1 MRPRRALR
9 AGCSDALGAST
20 DFQLTTPGKSTT
32 NGPRAEGNA
41 PSRPVLE
48 FAPSMN
54 QPPAAAV
61 SDPIPFIPLGLK
73 PELQSAIENAG
84 YSACTPIQAE
94 VIPVALT
101 RRDIT
106 GMAQTGTGKTAAF
119 LIPILQMIEPNGEV
133 QALIVTPTRELAI
146 QVTAEAEKLS
156 RHLGVKA
163 AAIYG
168 GTSIGHQRRE
178 IFGGLDIVVGT
189 PGRLIDF
196 VKSAVLRMRYLRWL
210 VLDEA
215 DRMLDMGFI
224 DDIDFLCRRAP
235 LSRQTMLFSATL
247 PPAVMR
253 IASSYLMHPHEV
265 RVSPPS
271 IVAERVR
278 QSIYRVR
285 PERKMSLLLDLLGT
299 ERPDRCLIF
308 TARRESTGEI
318 MRKLRERGYEAARL
332 SSLPEQR
339 HREGIMDMFRR
350 GEVHILVATDVA
362 GRGIDIGGITHVINY
377 DIPMEADDYVHRVG
391 RTARAGREG
400 HAITFVTSQDLRRLE
415 EIRRLTGM
423 ERPGRTHR
431 HGEPEAGG
439 SDGGEASPAHGASGR
454 AAGRR
459 RGRGSGGRGGE
470 RRRGGRRGGK
480 RRADKA
486 RRPA

>member
-1 MRPRRALR
+1 MTHPLAPPTPPSADDQLLRYAELPLDPRLQ
-9 AGCSDALGAST
+9 AG
-20 DFQLTTPGKSTT
+20 
-32 NGPRAEGNA
+32 
-41 PSRPVLE
+41 
-48 FAPSMN
+48 
-54 QPPAAAV
+54 
-61 SDPIPFIPLGLK
+61 
-73 PELQSAIENAG
+73 IEAAG
-84 YSACTPIQAE
+84 YVTCTPIQAR
-94 VIPVALT
+94 VIPPALEG
-101 RRDIT
+101 RDVT

-119 LIPILQMIEPNGEV
+119 LIPILQMLKPTGEV

-146 QVTAEAEKLS
+146 QVCGEAEKLG
-156 RHLGVKA
+156 RFMGVKA

-168 GTSIGHQRRE
+168 GTSIGHQRKE

-196 VKSAVLRMRYLRWL
+196 VKSAVLRMRYLKWL

-235 LSRQTMLFSATL
+235 LSRQTMLFSATM
-247 PPAVMR
+247 PPPIIK
-253 IASSYLMHPHEV
+253 IAQSYMMHSHEV
-265 RVSPPS
+265 RVSPMKV
-271 IVAERVR
+271 VADRVR
-278 QSIYRVR
+278 QDIFRVS
-285 PERKMSLLLDLLGT
+285 EEGKMPLLLDILRKET
-299 ERPDRCLIF
+299 PQRCLIF
-308 TARRESTGEI
+308 TARRESTGDI
-318 MRKLRERGYEAARL
+318 MRRLREQGFEAARL
-332 SSLPEQR
+332 SSLQEQR
-339 HREGIMDMFRR
+339 HREGIMEMFRK

-362 GRGIDIGGITHVINY
+362 GRGIDIGNITHVINY